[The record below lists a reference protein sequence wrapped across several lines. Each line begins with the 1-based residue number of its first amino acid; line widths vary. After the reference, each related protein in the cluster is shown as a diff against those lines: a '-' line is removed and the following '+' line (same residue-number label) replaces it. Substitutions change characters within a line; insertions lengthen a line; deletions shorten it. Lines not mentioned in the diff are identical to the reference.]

1 MIRLLSPTSMSKIV
15 HEGLLTG
22 LRPVEIVESVKPM
35 NNITKMPTQNTI
47 MIAPM
52 FRALD
57 ELGGCETWPPLG
69 QDDDE

>member
-22 LRPVEIVESVKPM
+22 LRPVEIVESVKPI
-35 NNITKMPTQNTI
+35 NNKMPTQNTI

-69 QDDDE
+69 QDDDK